1 MSAIRLSPHA
11 MALDALQALEALRA
25 CNFPQLAPPPRS
37 LLPSLQ
43 GQLAIK
49 RLAAG
54 RLLFAQGA
62 PTSALYA
69 VLSGEIA
76 IRLRAADGSESLLEH
91 VQATRLFGLSAFATG
106 LPSRYEAVASCST
119 QLLVIG
125 QPAYALLMDRWPG
138 FARALLQELARRYD
152 GTLHLLESARHRS
165 ATERL
170 ELALAQLRRE
180 RGEAQAGGGWQLRAT
195 QAELAQL
202 AGVTRQTANQWL
214 QSSGVR
220 RGYRLLRKA
229 GAMDAD

>member
-1 MSAIRLSPHA
+1 MPD
-11 MALDALQALEALRA
+11 DALERLRA
-25 CNFPQLAPPPRS
+25 GNFPQLAPPPKA
-37 LLPSLQ
+37 LLQTLQ
-43 GQLAIK
+43 GQLTSK

-62 PTSALYA
+62 PVAALYA

-76 IRLRAADGSESLLEH
+76 TRLRAADGSESLLEH
-91 VQATRLFGLSAFATG
+91 VRPTRLFGLSAFATG
-106 LPSRYEAVASCST
+106 LPSRYEAVATCST

-165 ATERL
+165 AAERL
-170 ELALAQLRRE
+170 DLALAQLRRE
-180 RGEAQAGGGWQLRAT
+180 RGETLPGGAWRLRAS

-202 AGVTRQTANQWL
+202 AGVSRQTANEWL
-214 QSSGVR
+214 RASGIAV
-220 RGYRLLRKA
+220 GYRQLGGDDQGRA
-229 GAMDAD
+229 SMAQRASQARRR